1 MNLQDLIKKGGFVDV
16 APVKKEVTWKHK
28 DDDGVEVED
37 KFFIFVKKQ
46 SFGSIEVIYGNET
59 DKSKMSKY
67 ISESV
72 RLGDKGQDEI
82 PYEQAML
89 LDPGLG
95 SVFIQAVNE
104 VNGLGRATPKN

>member
-1 MNLQDLIKKGGFVDV
+1 MNLQDLIAKGGFVDA
-16 APVKKEVTWKHK
+16 APIKKEVEWTRPGP
-28 DDDGVEVED
+28 DGVEVTD
-37 KFFIFVKKQ
+37 TFTIFVKKQ

-72 RLGDKGQDEI
+72 RLGDEGQDAI
-82 PYEQAML
+82 PYDQAML

-95 SVFIQAVNE
+95 AVFIKAVNE
-104 VNGLGRATPKN
+104 VNGLDRKKPKN

>member
-16 APVKKEVTWKHK
+16 APVKKDVEWKRPGPDGAEVS
-28 DDDGVEVED
+28 D
-37 KFFIFVKKQ
+37 KFTIFVKKQ

-95 SVFIQAVNE
+95 AVFIQAVNE